1 MQNSH
6 IKDNFDERRDG
17 PNESRGQSHNWLHPM
32 SGLLILGLDWLLFG
46 GTFISAGAGTLAM
59 SITGF
64 ILGML
69 TVLWVQRRWGGDST
83 NSSLW
88 KSFLA
93 GIAVGIPF
101 PIFGTLLGG
110 AILTMSGLDRFIRKK

>member
-1 MQNSH
+1 MQNAH
-6 IKDNFDERRDG
+6 IKDKYDDSQKDA
-17 PNESRGQSHNWLHPM
+17 ESNGSGSHNWLHPM

-46 GTFISAGAGTLAM
+46 GTFITAGAGTLAM

-69 TVLWVQRRWGGDST
+69 TVLWVQRRWSRDTAGA
-83 NSSLW
+83 SLF

-93 GIAVGIPF
+93 GVAVGIPF

-110 AILTMSGLDRFIRKK
+110 AILTMSGLDHYIRKK